1 MTRANEHR
9 FHRPGAR
16 LEHAIDAWNVRIK
29 HRFYNSSSY
38 RNAPPQ
44 SSSTASAIRVGW
56 LKIVIGQ
63 RLGLE
68 LVLEALPFVGTE
80 ALYGAP
86 AGMIC
91 PIHSS
96 SGPFLRLLD
105 QLI

>member
-1 MTRANEHR
+1 MRYNI
-9 FHRPGAR
+9 
-16 LEHAIDAWNVRIK
+16 LLY
-29 HRFYNSSSY
+29 YNSSSY
-38 RNAPPQ
+38 LSAPPQ

-56 LKIVIGQ
+56 LKIVICV
-63 RLGLE
+63 GLE